1 MGVGGGEEGIRRN
14 FLEKISK
21 LSTEG
26 RTDVGE
32 VKIRVKSILENKIA
46 CSRDQRQRNMQHRFT
61 EFELPS
67 QIFSRTL
74 I

>member
-1 MGVGGGEEGIRRN
+1 MGVGDGEEEIRRN

-21 LSTEG
+21 LRTEG

-46 CSRDQRQRNMQHRFT
+46 CSRD
-61 EFELPS
+61 
-67 QIFSRTL
+67 
-74 I
+74 